1 MGHQFVVHIEDRPG
15 ALSRLTHE
23 LAVHG
28 IDIHHVAGIGSGAIG
43 YVVLVVEQDD
53 DARAALTAAGYA
65 FEEGLPLM
73 VVIDDRPGAL
83 AELSDRLG
91 AAGVNIHSLL
101 VQDRGTGLV
110 DVSLTVDDI
119 DTARAAL
126 GQ

>member
-28 IDIHHVAGIGSGAIG
+28 IDIHHLACIGSGSIG
-43 YVVLVVEQDD
+43 YVILVVDRDD
-53 DARAALTAAGYA
+53 DARAALNGAGYA
-65 FEEGLPLM
+65 FEEGQPLM

-83 AELSDRLG
+83 AELSERLA

-101 VQDRGTGLV
+101 VQDRRSGLA
-110 DVSLTVDDI
+110 DVSLTVDDM
-119 DTARAAL
+119 TRARAAL

>member
-1 MGHQFVVHIEDRPG
+1 VLGSKEDDSMGHQFVVHIEDRPG

-23 LAVHG
+23 LAVNG
-28 IDIHHVAGIGSGAIG
+28 IDIHHVAGIASGAIG

-53 DARAALTAAGYA
+53 VARAALTGAGYA

-101 VQDRGTGLV
+101 VQDR
-110 DVSLTVDDI
+110 
-119 DTARAAL
+119 
-126 GQ
+126 

>member
-23 LAVHG
+23 LAVQG
-28 IDIHHVAGIGSGAIG
+28 IDIHHLAGIGSGAVG
-43 YVVLVVEQDD
+43 YVILVVDRDD
-53 DARAALTAAGYA
+53 DARAALTGAGYA
-65 FEEGLPLM
+65 FEEGEPLM

-83 AELSDRLG
+83 AELSERLA

-101 VQDRGTGLV
+101 VQDERSGQA
-110 DVSLTVDDI
+110 DVSLTVDDVAR
-119 DTARAAL
+119 ARAAL